1 MKTYWLILYF
11 CQQIPINPIHFTFL
25 HHASTCLSFSRSAW
39 YEQMTDGSLGWAVRR
54 GGVLPDLLH
63 PPLPLPPPPLPLLFL
78 GLAHSLLSF
87 TPDTQLVSFLT
98 GVLSDFFTL
107 TTDSM
112 MLRSSQDGG
121 EWSRRYFSD
130 RWCVRIE
137 QFSPSLMLCFS
148 ERTKSDTHT
157 HCVTPGGGN
166 NSGGDGTRTRT
177 AFRQGS
183 DTLT

>member
-11 CQQIPINPIHFTFL
+11 SQQIPINPIHFTFL

-157 HCVTPGGGN
+157 LCHPWWW
-166 NSGGDGTRTRT
+166 
-177 AFRQGS
+177 Q
-183 DTLT
+183 